1 MAALVAELAAA
12 LAAAGRGAWWLAA
25 EAAKGPP
32 YVPDKPVQPYEF

>member
-1 MAALVAELAAA
+1 MAALVAE
-12 LAAAGRGAWWLAA
+12 LAA